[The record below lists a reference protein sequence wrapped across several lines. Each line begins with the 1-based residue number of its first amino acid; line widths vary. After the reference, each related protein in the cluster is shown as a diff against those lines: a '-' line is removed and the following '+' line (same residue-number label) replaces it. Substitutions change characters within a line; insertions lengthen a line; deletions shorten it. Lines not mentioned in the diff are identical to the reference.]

1 MRSYVGS
8 VKLGSS
14 GLWPAILTLAM
25 SVGVGCGLVGCII
38 TDDDSDRHRSGSDR
52 ATDKPPPAD
61 TPEPTDTPLQVAID
75 ADQALESL
83 PGDGVGVFVEYVTGG
98 HWHVWTSC
106 DTNSSDAVCAF
117 DVFVTVADGPPITNS
132 RTENLEG
139 SDIIEKKADGSLHLI
154 AKTSAELDGMTFDT
168 DAGAVIEL
176 EAYFDNELDPR
187 VLYWFG
193 DGVLHQGA
201 PTNPIQF
208 KPTAP

>member
-1 MRSYVGS
+1 MRSYDGS

-14 GLWPAILTLAM
+14 GLWPVILTLAM
-25 SVGVGCGLVGCII
+25 SAGVGSGLVGCII
-38 TDDDSDRHRSGSDR
+38 TDDGDRHRSASVDTTDEPP
-52 ATDKPPPAD
+52 ATDTPRPAD
-61 TPEPTDTPLQVAID
+61 TPLLVAID
-75 ADQALESL
+75 ADQALESA

-98 HWHVWTSC
+98 HWHVWSSC

-117 DVFVTVADGPPITNS
+117 DAFVTVTDGTPITNTL
-132 RTENLEG
+132 TENLEG

-168 DAGAVIEL
+168 APGAVIEL
-176 EAYFDNELDPR
+176 EVYFDNERDPR

-201 PTNPIQF
+201 PTDPIQF
-208 KPTAP
+208 KPSAP